1 VFETETSS
9 IEDRREDAPAAAAR
23 TPAAAAGTFFAGFF
37 SGFAAAALPVLAVLS
52 HSDGTQ
58 TVFPPAP
65 YFLLALGV
73 GLLIGL
79 GMLAISTRQPSD
91 EHAFLERWF

>member
-1 VFETETSS
+1 MFEGVL
-9 IEDRREDAPAAAAR
+9 RRLL
-23 TPAAAAGTFFAGFF
+23 
-37 SGFAAAALPVLAVLS
+37 SGFAAAALPMLALLS
-52 HSDGTQ
+52 QSDAAQ

-65 YFLLALGV
+65 FFLLALGV

-91 EHAFLERWF
+91 AQAFLERWF

>member
-1 VFETETSS
+1 MFEGVL
-9 IEDRREDAPAAAAR
+9 RRLL
-23 TPAAAAGTFFAGFF
+23 
-37 SGFAAAALPVLAVLS
+37 SGFAAAALPMLALLS
-52 HSDGTQ
+52 QSE

-65 YFLLALGV
+65 FFLLALGV

-79 GMLAISTRQPSD
+79 GVLAISTRQPAD

>member
-1 VFETETSS
+1 MFETEASS
-9 IEDRREDAPAAAAR
+9 IDDRSEDAPDAAR
-23 TPAAAAGTFFAGFF
+23 TPAETAGAFFAGFF
-37 SGFAAAALPVLAVLS
+37 SGFAAAALPMLALLS

-79 GMLAISTRQPSD
+79 GILAIRIRQPSD